1 MQRSLYVVLSEQSIG
16 LSTGQGGRATAE
28 RPFAAGH
35 LQDVIGHGDEVWRK
49 ITNVSSYFFHLTFG
63 KEQLQTP
70 VSIFYTCFDK
80 ARTQIL
86 LDTIRRRLSI

>member
-1 MQRSLYVVLSEQSIG
+1 MQFQLVVPPKRSCGS
-16 LSTGQGGRATAE
+16 STDQGRRATAE

-35 LQDVIGHGDEVWRK
+35 LQDAIGHGDEVWRK